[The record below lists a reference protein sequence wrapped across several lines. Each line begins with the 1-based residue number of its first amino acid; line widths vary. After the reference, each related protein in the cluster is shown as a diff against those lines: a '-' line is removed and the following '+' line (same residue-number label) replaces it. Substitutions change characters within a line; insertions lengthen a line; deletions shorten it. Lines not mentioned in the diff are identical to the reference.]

1 VNEEITL
8 EQVTERA
15 IRMTDRMLAE
25 LERRMDAPAKDGIE
39 AGLQHKT
46 AGQYK
51 SLGTDLTKVTRAL
64 TGMLREARAQKKD
77 AYALFKKMTLAE
89 RNEAVLNHVRTHLSP
104 DRKRELVQQLLAD
117 VNLERRE

>member
-1 VNEEITL
+1 MSEEVTL

-25 LERRMDAPAKDGIE
+25 LERRMDAPAKEGAE
-39 AGLQHKT
+39 AGLEAKT

-77 AYALFKKMTLAE
+77 AYALFKKMSLAE
-89 RNEAVLNHVRTHLSP
+89 RNDAVLNHVRTHLS
-104 DRKRELVQQLLAD
+104 REAKQKLVSELLAEING
-117 VNLERRE
+117 VR